1 MSNVSRRSLE
11 TQIPTLPSRE
21 WQELGACRHSDG
33 DLFFPPFDVEPTAA
47 RLKREAAA
55 KAVCQECPVRRE
67 CLDWAL
73 TVGEPYGVWGGYSES
88 ERRELRLHR
97 RAAS

>member
-1 MSNVSRRSLE
+1 MSRHSLE
-11 TQIPTLPSRE
+11 SNAPTLPSRD
-21 WQELGACRHSDG
+21 WQEAGSCRHVGG

-47 RLKREAAA
+47 RLERESAA
-55 KAVCQECPVRRE
+55 KAICAECPVRVE
-67 CLDWAL
+67 CLEWAL

-88 ERRELRLHR
+88 ERRELRLGR